1 MKREGGSEF
10 ALLKRY
16 LTPYR
21 NILLLGM
28 GFMLLESLFAL
39 LPPWLAGRFTAA
51 LLASA
56 SDQVPGPGLRGVV
69 AIWFAVLLV
78 LALLRFLNGYLFTRT
93 GARVMIDLSRRV
105 YDHLQHLPLSF
116 HQNRQSG
123 ELLALLGS
131 DVATI
136 SHFVAGPIAS
146 LLPLI
151 VTLLGAAVLLVYTDP
166 LVGGAALLFVPAFFL
181 LVKLLGRQVRPL
193 ARQVADERAGMLAD
207 AGETLRLLPI
217 VKSFTQEPARG
228 ARYHARSGTLLD
240 LLSRQLRIQAML
252 TPLVQFAAA
261 ALMLVL
267 LWLASERVSEGVL
280 SAPAMVSLLMYGFL
294 LVRPISSFANL
305 YGEFQ
310 QARGAFAR
318 VVDIMAHQPEPRDSG
333 EREIGRV
340 RGEIELRHVVFAYPD
355 REPLFRDLNLHVAPR
370 ETIVITGRN
379 GAGKSTLAHL
389 LLRFVVPLAGEVMLD
404 GMRVEALHLA
414 ALRRQIG
421 YVPQQV
427 LIANGTVRENIAFGM
442 PDAPEEAIRQAA
454 DAAQA
459 DAFIRRLP
467 DGYDTRVGD
476 DGVKLSGGQRQ
487 RLALARALL
496 LDPPILILD
505 EATATFDPGGEQAM
519 IDACHSIFDERTVII
534 ITHRPAILALAD
546 RRFVLADGELKPVT
560 DVD

>member
-1 MKREGGSEF
+1 MGGAGEF
-10 ALLKRY
+10 ALLRQY
-16 LTPYR
+16 LAPYR
-21 NILLLGM
+21 NLLLLGM
-28 GFMLLESLFAL
+28 AFMLLESLFAL

-51 LLASA
+51 LLTPEQGSTL
-56 SDQVPGPGLRGVV
+56 GLREVI

-78 LALLRFLNGYLFTRT
+78 LALLRFLNSYLFTRA

-105 YDHLQHLPLSF
+105 YDHLQYLPLAF

-136 SHFVAGPIAS
+136 SHFIAGPIAS
-146 LLPLI
+146 LLPLG
-151 VTLLGAAVLLVYTDP
+151 VTLLGAAVLLVYADAW
-166 LVGGAALLFVPAFFL
+166 VGGTALLFVPGFFL

-193 ARQVADERAGMLAD
+193 ARRVADERADMLAD

-217 VKSFTQEPARG
+217 VKAFTQEPARS
-228 ARYHARSGTLLD
+228 ARYHGRSGALLD

-252 TPLVQFAAA
+252 GPLVQFAAA
-261 ALMLVL
+261 ALMLAL
-267 LWLASERVSEGVL
+267 LWLASERVAEGAL

-318 VVDIMAHQPEPRDSG
+318 VVEIMAQQPEPRDAG
-333 EREIGRV
+333 ECEVGRV
-340 RGEIELRHVVFAYPD
+340 GGEIELRHVAFGYPD
-355 REPLFRDLNLHVAPR
+355 REPLFRDLNLHVMAG
-370 ETIVITGRN
+370 ESIAVTGRN

-389 LLRFVVPLAGEVMLD
+389 LLRFVEPQAGEVLLD
-404 GMRVEALHLA
+404 GVPIEQLHLA

-427 LIANGTVRENIAFGM
+427 LIASATVRENIAFGM
-442 PDAPEEAIRQAA
+442 PDAPDEAVRQAA
-454 DAAQA
+454 RAAQA
-459 DAFIRRLP
+459 NDFIRQLP

-519 IDACHSIFDERTVII
+519 IDACHSIFDARTVII

-546 RRFVLADGELKPVT
+546 RCFVLADGELKPAM
-560 DVD
+560 DDCGAA